1 MSMLTEL
8 QRLRN
13 AKASIKTAIQNKNVS
28 VPDSARLSDLSGY
41 ISQIN
46 TDGTYYTPGLV
57 ERTLT
62 SYTFPSELTDP
73 TGYSLFGC
81 TSLQSVNMNN
91 CSFVESKMF
100 TVCSNLYNVDFSHVT
115 SIKDSAFT
123 DCSSL
128 KRIDLPATLT
138 SIGTSAFAHTYLQ
151 TVICRATTPP
161 SITSNTFYNTN
172 ITTIYVPA
180 ESVNA
185 YKTATNWSTYAD
197 KITAISQ

>member
-1 MSMLTEL
+1 MLTEL

-41 ISQIN
+41 ISQIE
-46 TDGTYYTPGLV
+46 TGGTYYTPGLV

-62 SYTFPSELTDP
+62 SYTFPSSLTDT
-73 TGYSLFGC
+73 TGYSLYMFE
-81 TSLQSVNMNN
+81 SLQSVNMNN
-91 CSFVESKMF
+91 CRFVETNMF
-100 TVCSNLYNVDFSHVT
+100 RACPNLYDVNFSHIT
-115 SIKDSAFT
+115 SIGANAFYN
-123 DCSSL
+123 CLSL
-128 KRIDLPATLT
+128 KYLDLPATLT
-138 SIGTSAFAHTYLQ
+138 SIGRSAFCYCGYNT
-151 TVICRATTPP
+151 TVICRAVTPP
-161 SITSNTFYNTN
+161 SITNDTFYGTN
-172 ITTIYVPA
+172 IAAIYVPA

>member
-1 MSMLTEL
+1 MLTEL

-41 ISQIN
+41 ISQIE
-46 TDGTYYTPGLV
+46 TGGTYYTPGLV

-62 SYTFPSELTDP
+62 SYTFPAELTNP
-73 TGYSLFGC
+73 EKYRLWNC

-91 CSFVESKMF
+91 CSFVEDDMF
-100 TVCSNLYNVDFSHVT
+100 QNCSNLYDVNFSHVT
-115 SIKDSAFT
+115 SIRIQSFKN
-123 DCSSL
+123 CSSL
-128 KRIDLPATLT
+128 QRIDLPATLT
-138 SIGTSAFAHTYLQ
+138 QIKSYAFSNCSYLQ

-161 SITSNTFYNTN
+161 SIESYTFRNTN

-180 ESVNA
+180 ESVDA

-197 KITAISQ
+197 KITAISE